1 MPNAKNFV
9 DAMATLALRPRQPW
23 SQGCQIWLSTA
34 NLAELEGG
42 WPWNFSALG
51 QPQIWPNLAE
61 CIRRI
66 YINMKIYIGIH
77 AHKILKILRNQFK
90 IHIYRSILTV
100 CT

>member
-1 MPNAKNFV
+1 MLPGPEARYAFAAQEIV
-9 DAMATLALRPRQPW
+9 QTG
-23 SQGCQIWLSTA
+23 QGCQIWPSTA

-61 CIRRI
+61 FIRRI

-77 AHKILKILRNQFK
+77 AHKILKILRSQFK